1 MCGRA
6 RCTLR
11 ADDVTRAC
19 HRTHA
24 PVRTVNMDRYRPSY
38 NVSPGSNLP
47 VVRRED
53 GADGD
58 GVVLQCMKW
67 GLIPSFTKKTEKPD
81 FYRMFNARSESI
93 CEKASFRRLVPKSRC
108 IVAVEG
114 FYEWKKDGSKRQPYY
129 VHFKDGR
136 PLLFAALYDSWG
148 NSEGEKLYT
157 FTIITTSSSSALGW
171 LHDRMPVILGDKEST
186 DTWLDGSSSSN
197 FDSLLKPY
205 EGPDL
210 VWYPVTSAMGKV
222 SFDGPECINEIQL
235 KTEGNHSITKFFL
248 AKGTKKEELNPEDTS
263 SDDTSAKKDLSKMVK
278 EEPESKEDTEQPYS
292 TQQCEDESKC
302 NVSTL
307 SQEGVSK
314 GQAKRDYEE
323 FSADSKPV
331 AYVTNKKS
339 ASLAKKKV
347 NPKSSLDKQP
357 TLFSYFGKS

>member
-11 ADDVTRAC
+11 ADDVSRAC
-19 HRTHA
+19 YRSHG

-38 NVSPGSNLP
+38 NVSPGANLP
-47 VVRRED
+47 VVRRAD
-53 GADGD
+53 GADGEE

-81 FYRMFNARSESI
+81 HYRMFNARSESI

-114 FYEWKKDGSKRQPYY
+114 FYEWKDGSKKQPYY

-136 PLLFAALYDSWG
+136 PLLFAALYDSWE

-186 DTWLDGSSSSN
+186 DTWLNDSSSSN
-197 FDSLLKPY
+197 FDKLLQPY

-210 VWYPVTSAMGKV
+210 VWYPVTPAMGKV

-235 KTEGNHSITKFFL
+235 KTEGNNSITKFFST
-248 AKGTKKEELNPEDTS
+248 KGTKKEELNP
-263 SDDTSAKKDLSKMVK
+263 KDKVLM
-278 EEPESKEDTEQPYS
+278 
-292 TQQCEDESKC
+292 TQ
-302 NVSTL
+302 
-307 SQEGVSK
+307 GASK
-314 GQAKRDYEE
+314 GQIKRDYDE

-331 AYVTNKKS
+331 TSESDKISS
-339 ASLAKKKV
+339 ASPAKKKV
-347 NPKSSLDKQP
+347 NLKSSLDKQR